1 MIDGHFTLDQV
12 VAGLSLGIVVHIFF
26 CYNLGDYYYHFWHE
40 IKRRT
45 RPKLL
50 NSVTILALLLN
61 LLGIAVLLWHEH
73 IFTIEEAWSMLKD
86 DHKVHFMTG
95 TVIKLFA
102 ANCLIGAY
110 LGFLM
115 QIKMM
120 PNPKIR
126 EGNSVEMGLQIHSN
140 LLQGCF
146 RI

>member
-12 VAGLSLGIVVHIFF
+12 VAGLSLGIVVHIFY
-26 CYNLGDYYYHFWHE
+26 CHNLGGYYNQFWHE
-40 IKRRT
+40 IKRGT

-50 NSVTILALLLN
+50 NSVTFLAVFLNILGA
-61 LLGIAVLLWHEH
+61 AVLMFHEH
-73 IFTIEEAWSMLKD
+73 IFTIEDAWSMLKE
-86 DHKVHFMTG
+86 DHKVHFKVG

-120 PNPKIR
+120 SNPKKR
-126 EGNSVEMGLQIHSN
+126 DGNNVQMGLQIHSDF
-140 LLQGCF
+140 LQGCF